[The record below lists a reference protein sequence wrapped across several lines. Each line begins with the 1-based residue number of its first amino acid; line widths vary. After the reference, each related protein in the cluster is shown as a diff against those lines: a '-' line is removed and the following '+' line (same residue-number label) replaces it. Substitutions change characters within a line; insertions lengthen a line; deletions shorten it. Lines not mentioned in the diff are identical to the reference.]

1 MAGDG
6 AYSIGPRLSIEGEAE
21 FRAQVTRIN
30 SEYRKMRTELEK
42 TKTEFAGQEKSQK
55 SLTAQ
60 SKILDRE
67 IDNQTKKLKAQ
78 QDARAKY
85 AKQSEQSIQSQIDK
99 MKAQGRTEAEIATE
113 RERLTTKQATTM
125 AKMDAAINQTQTNV
139 MKLTAAYKANAQE
152 LAIAQSRWTTLGSQF
167 DTIST
172 KAGNVSKVAGTV
184 GSALTKGVTVPI
196 AAVGAAA
203 MAATTE
209 VNSSFRSII
218 KQTGATGEEAK
229 SLRQAYEGAAVAIG
243 SSFEDTASA
252 VAAVNQRFNFTGGE
266 AQKAAEQ
273 FLKFAKVTG
282 TDVGEAVRLVSR
294 AMGDANIPAQ
304 QYSQILDLI
313 MVASQK
319 TGVSVETLTEA
330 ITKYGAPLRQIGY
343 DTQQSVAMFAQWEK
357 AGVTTEKAFAG
368 MRIAISK
375 WSKEGKD
382 ASKEFEA
389 TVKGIQNGTIDTAQA
404 MEIFGTRGGPDMI
417 DAIKQG
423 RFNFEE
429 FNKTLSNTT
438 GAVNQT
444 FDATLTNSDKL
455 AMSMNELKIA
465 GAEAGG
471 EIMGTITPALKE
483 IMSTAA
489 SVVKQFGQLDKGT
502 QQTIIRLAMLAAGTG
517 PVISGVGKVAG
528 GISSVAKTASEA
540 SRWMAKAS
548 TSTGVMG
555 KALKTVGSLAT
566 SAGSATGLLSSAI
579 SFMISPLGLAAA
591 GVGLLAVGIYGYNE
605 ELGKARDR
613 AATFISANDAL
624 RESANT
630 TAASMAGATDEM
642 RNQIASA
649 EANAA
654 SATTLTA
661 TLQKLV
667 AEEGNTEAG
676 HQKIKAVVGQ
686 LNELVPS
693 LNLAY
698 DEQAN
703 SLNKTNAEILNN
715 IDAMKQQAEAAA
727 AQQAITE
734 EYKRQAEAQ
743 AQLFQIENQLQEI
756 SARRNEIETERAA
769 IMKNLGEYAGGSSVE
784 IGKLN
789 KDLAVLDEQER
800 GLIES
805 RNNLNN
811 ALVTSGQNIDI
822 YTMKAQGMTDAEIRV
837 AQNQAAVNEMIAAGV
852 EPANAIAIAMS
863 GVTMQTGLT
872 DKQMQVFKS
881 TLETSKDPVK
891 AYQAAVAAVGG
902 EMQNTAA
909 KAAPAGHQTGSA
921 YAAAVGS
928 ASGEAKNAGAS
939 VSGSA
944 AQGLAQNGV
953 NIKNSGWEAGSG
965 FVQNLISGAQE
976 MAGQLESAL
985 KGLAG
990 TVNAYFHHSTP
1001 DIGPMHGDDTWFVDM
1016 VQGWAQDL
1024 ENGEDTLDAASRSLA
1039 ATVAANVRPE
1049 DIEGPDISTQGAPE
1063 GADMTASDPT
1073 LEGAAAVTGYTTAVQ
1088 EQLPMA
1094 MLTGQVVAQA
1104 LTTGMNLETPNIQLT
1119 GTTQGTEYATFFNQ
1133 TFPIANLAGITVAT
1147 AANTGAM
1154 SRLPLFTTTGRNA
1167 GQNVANGMSSMVPVA
1182 TASGVAVMQGIITGL
1197 ELKRQGVVDEASE
1210 LVQQLKDVFIKGLG
1224 IHSPSRFGEYI
1235 GEMYAAG
1242 IMLGLGNSELGAFA
1256 KNQMGEM
1263 KEAFKQ
1269 GRFTA
1274 DANVNFMDDD
1284 SMKEVTWSR
1293 TFDNGGVIDGGDP
1306 RGPRALQNM
1315 LNLAADNSHGYQLGG
1330 RGPDYDCAG
1339 SIGVSMAAAGLI
1351 PSGGWDTTSLQA
1363 LLLANGWE
1371 KVPNDGNPKRG
1382 DVVMNEA
1389 HHVEWALGNGQ
1400 LVGFHSDYDGRTGD
1414 SSGNEGSIGAYYDYP
1429 WDHYLRKIGGF
1440 GVASLADTI
1449 EDAYKKKKAA
1459 AQMAALMAST
1469 GGNIGTVIAGNYGDW
1484 ARQAAAITGT
1494 ALSPQDAS
1502 DLNFIISHESSWNP
1516 SAYNPSGASG
1526 LGQLMP
1532 GTFAGHAVP
1541 GHGDIWNP
1549 VDNLA
1554 AAINYMKSR
1563 YGSIHGAWQFWQ
1575 NAGWYDV
1582 GSRYVPYDMPAMVH
1596 KGEMIIP
1603 KKENPYKNSRGSI
1616 TGALGGG
1623 DAIVEAI
1630 ERLGDRLERVER
1642 SITVNQTFTDANP
1655 TPSQIAR
1662 KAKTAMRQIAN
1673 SAL

>member
-1 MAGDG
+1 MADG
-6 AYSIGPRLSIEGEAE
+6 AYSIGPSLKIEGEKE
-21 FRAQVTRIN
+21 FMAQLRAIN
-30 SEYRKMRTELEK
+30 SEFRQMRAEQEK
-42 TKTEFAGQEKSQK
+42 LQVQFAGQEKSQK

-60 SKILDRE
+60 SKILEKE
-67 IDNQTKKLKAQ
+67 IEAQNKKLKINQ
-78 QDARAKY
+78 ERRARYAKESTESIQKQIEEERKKGQTEEKIAAKQEQLLTEQAKKY
-85 AKQSEQSIQSQIDK
+85 AELDTAII
-99 MKAQGRTEAEIATE
+99 RTETTLA
-113 RERLTTKQATTM
+113 RLTEAQK
-125 AKMDAAINQTQTNV
+125 V
-139 MKLTAAYKANAQE
+139 NAQE
-152 LAIAQSRWTTLGSQF
+152 LAIAQSRWTSLGNQF
-167 DTIST
+167 DTVAT
-172 KAGNVSKVAGTV
+172 KAGTVSKVAGTV
-184 GSALTKGVTVPI
+184 GGALTKGVTAPI

-203 MAATTE
+203 MAATSE
-209 VNSSFRSII
+209 VNSSFRAII
-218 KQTGATGEEAK
+218 KQTGATGAEAK

-252 VAAVNQRFNFTGGE
+252 VAAVNQRFNFTGTE
-266 AQKAAEQ
+266 AEKAAEQ

-319 TGVSVETLTEA
+319 TGVSVETLTDA

-389 TVKGIQNGTIDTAQA
+389 TVKGIQDGTISTAEA

-483 IMSTAA
+483 IMSTTAN
-489 SVVKQFGQLDKGT
+489 VVKQFGKLDKGT
-502 QQTIIRLAMLAAGTG
+502 QQNIIRLAMLAAGTG

-528 GISSVAKTASEA
+528 GLSSTAKAASRAAKWMAENTTASA
-540 SRWMAKAS
+540 AA
-548 TSTGVMG
+548 G
-555 KALKTVGSLAT
+555 KAFEGLGAAAS
-566 SAGSATGLLSSAI
+566 SAGSATGVLSSAVSLI
-579 SFMISPLGLAAA
+579 NPVTATAAA
-591 GVGLLAVGIYGYNE
+591 GIALLAFGVATYQAEMGR
-605 ELGKARDR
+605 ARER
-613 AATFISANDAL
+613 MAEFIASNDSL
-624 RESANT
+624 RESANA
-630 TAASMAGATDEM
+630 TAESMAGSGQKM
-642 RNQIASA
+642 RDQIGSI

-654 SATTLTA
+654 SASNLAT

-676 HQKIKAVVGQ
+676 HVKIKAIVDQ
-686 LNELVPS
+686 LNQLVPN

-703 SLNKTNAEILNN
+703 TLSKNNDEIRRNIDLMLEQARTAAIQQMITDEIKKQTEAQLKLHEIENSLNDIALK
-715 IDAMKQQAEAAA
+715 
-727 AQQAITE
+727 
-734 EYKRQAEAQ
+734 
-743 AQLFQIENQLQEI
+743 
-756 SARRNEIETERAA
+756 RNEIETKRAEA
-769 IMKNLGEYAGGSSVE
+769 IKNVGSYANSSAAEV
-784 IGKLN
+784 GKCD
-789 KDLAVLDEQER
+789 KELAVLDEQER
-800 GLIES
+800 GLIDT
-805 RNNLNN
+805 RN
-811 ALVTSGQNIDI
+811 ALNAAQATSAQTVETLSLKYQGLSDAQIAYQQNEAAI
-822 YTMKAQGMTDAEIRV
+822 
-837 AQNQAAVNEMIAAGV
+837 NQLTAAGV
-852 EPANAIAIAMS
+852 TQAEAFAIALS
-863 GVTMQTGLT
+863 GVEMKTNLT
-872 DKQMQVFKS
+872 DRQLQIFKD
-881 TLETSKDPVK
+881 TLAQSHDPVK

-909 KAAPAGHQTGSA
+909 KAGPAGNKTGTE
-921 YAAAVGS
+921 YAGALGRT
-928 ASGEAKNAGAS
+928 SGDAKNAGAS

-965 FVQNLISGAQE
+965 FVQNLISGAQA
-976 MAGQLESAL
+976 MSDQLESAL

-1016 VQGWAQDL
+1016 IQGWAQDL
-1024 ENGEDTLDAASRSLA
+1024 ENGEDTLGAASRSLA

-1049 DIEGPDISTQGAPE
+1049 DIEGPDISAMQMPE
-1063 GADMTASDPT
+1063 GKGEMSADPAT
-1073 LEGAAAVTGYTTAVQ
+1073 EGTAAVTGYTTAVQ

-1119 GTTQGTEYATFFNQ
+1119 GTTQGTEYATYFNE

-1167 GQNVANGMSSMVPVA
+1167 GQNVASGMNSMVPVA

-1197 ELKRQGVVDEASE
+1197 ESQRQGVVDEASA

-1242 IMLGLGNSELGAFA
+1242 IMLGLSNSELGAFA

-1284 SMKEVTWSR
+1284 SMTEVTWLR
-1293 TFDNGGVIDGGDP
+1293 TFDNGGVIEGGDA
-1306 RGPRALQNM
+1306 RGPRALNNM
-1315 LNLAADNSHGYQLGG
+1315 LALAADNSHGYQLGG

-1339 SIGVSMAAAGLI
+1339 SISTSMVAAGLI
-1351 PSGGWDTTSLQA
+1351 PPGAWDTTSLA
-1363 LLLANGWE
+1363 ATLLANGWE

-1400 LVGFHSDYDGRTGD
+1400 LVGFHQDLDGRQGD
-1414 SSGNEGSIGAYYDYP
+1414 SSGLEGAIVGYYDYP
-1429 WDHYLRKIGGF
+1429 WDYYLRKIGGF

-1459 AQMAALMAST
+1459 AQMAALLASA
-1469 GGNIGTVIAGNYGDW
+1469 GSNIIGVIPGNYGDW
-1484 ARQAAAITGT
+1484 TRQAAAITGT

-1532 GTFAGHAVP
+1532 GTFAGNAVP
-1541 GHGDIWNP
+1541 GHGNIWDP

-1554 AAINYMKSR
+1554 AAINYMKRR

-1603 KKENPYKNSRGSI
+1603 KKENPYKNSKGSI

-1642 SITVNQTFTDANP
+1642 SITVNQTFMDANP

-1673 SAL
+1673 SAI

>member
-1 MAGDG
+1 MADG
-6 AYSIGPRLSIEGEAE
+6 AYSIGPSLKIEGEKE
-21 FRAQVTRIN
+21 FMAQLRAIN
-30 SEYRKMRTELEK
+30 SEYRQMRAEQEK
-42 TKTEFAGQEKSQK
+42 LQVQFAGQEKSQK

-60 SKILDRE
+60 GKILEKE
-67 IDNQTKKLKAQ
+67 IEAQNKKLKINQ
-78 QDARAKY
+78 ERRARYAKESTESIQKQIEEERKKGQTEEKIAAKQEQLLTEQAKKY
-85 AKQSEQSIQSQIDK
+85 AELDTAII
-99 MKAQGRTEAEIATE
+99 RTETTLA
-113 RERLTTKQATTM
+113 RLTEAQK
-125 AKMDAAINQTQTNV
+125 V
-139 MKLTAAYKANAQE
+139 NAQE
-152 LAIAQSRWTTLGSQF
+152 LAIAQSRWTAMGNQF

-218 KQTGATGEEAK
+218 KQTGATGAEAK

-252 VAAVNQRFNFTGGE
+252 VAAVNQRFNFTGTE
-266 AQKAAEQ
+266 AEKAAEQ

-368 MRIAISK
+368 MRIAIGK

-382 ASKEFEA
+382 AGAEFKK
-389 TVKGIQNGTIDTAQA
+389 TVQGIRDGTITTEQA
-404 MEIFGTRGGPDMI
+404 MELFGTRGGPDMI

-423 RFNFEE
+423 RFNFDE
-429 FNKTLSNTT
+429 FNQTLNNTT
-438 GAVNQT
+438 GAVDKT
-444 FDATLTNSDKL
+444 FNETLTNSDKL

-471 EIMGTITPALKE
+471 EIMGTITPALKGVME
-483 IMSTAA
+483 STAN
-489 SVVKQFGQLDKGT
+489 VVKQFGKLDKGT
-502 QQTIIRLAMLAAGTG
+502 QQTIIKLALLAAGTG
-517 PVISGVGKVAG
+517 PVISGIGKVAG
-528 GISSVAKTASEA
+528 GLSSTAKTASTAAKWIAETT
-540 SRWMAKAS
+540 AKAS
-548 TSTGVMG
+548 TAGTAFSGLG
-555 KALKTVGSLAT
+555 NAAA
-566 SAGSATGLLSSAI
+566 SAGSATGALSSGMALLNPITAAVAI
-579 SFMISPLGLAAA
+579 GIGALAFGVAA
-591 GVGLLAVGIYGYNE
+591 YQS
-605 ELGKARDR
+605 ELGKARERMGD
-613 AATFISANDAL
+613 FISSNDRL
-624 RESANT
+624 RESANE
-630 TAASMAGATDEM
+630 TANSMNGSNQSFKD
-642 RNQIASA
+642 QIASVEGNA
-649 EANAA
+649 AAANALVG
-654 SATTLTA
+654 S
-661 TLQKLV
+661 LQKLIV
-667 AEEGNTEAG
+667 EEGNTEAG
-676 HQKIKAVVGQ
+676 HVKIKAVVDQ
-686 LNELVPS
+686 LNELVPN

-703 SLNKTNAEILNN
+703 SLNKTNGEIQNN
-715 IDAMKQQAEAAA
+715 IDMMLKQATAAGI
-727 AQQAITE
+727 QQAITE
-734 EYKRQAEAQ
+734 EIKNQTIAQ
-743 AQLFQIENQLQEI
+743 AQLYEIQGKLSEIELK
-756 SARRNEIETERAA
+756 RNEIQAKRAEA
-769 IMKNLGEYAGGSSVE
+769 IKNVGDYAGGSAALVGQYDKE
-784 IGKLN
+784 LQI
-789 KDLAVLDEQER
+789 LDEQAA
-800 GLIES
+800 GLKQTQDG
-805 RNNLNN
+805 LNQSIQ
-811 ALVTSGQNIDI
+811 TSGDTVSYLTLRQ
-822 YTMKAQGMTDAEIRV
+822 QGLSDATINTIK
-837 AQNQAAVNEMIAAGV
+837 NQDQVNQLVQAGV
-852 EPANAIAIAMS
+852 DPSQALAVAYS
-863 GVTMQTGLT
+863 GVTMQSSLT
-872 DKQMQVFKS
+872 DQQLQIFKD
-881 TLETSKDPVK
+881 TLQQSGDPIK
-891 AYQAAVAAVGG
+891 SYQAAVAAVGG

-909 KAAPAGHQTGSA
+909 KAGPAGNRTGSE
-921 YAAAVGS
+921 YAGALGRT
-928 ASGEAKNAGAS
+928 SGDARNAGAS

-965 FVQNLISGAQE
+965 FVQNLISGAQA
-976 MAGQLESAL
+976 MAGPLESAL

-1001 DIGPMHGDDTWFVDM
+1001 DVGPMHGDDTWFVDM

-1024 ENGEDTLDAASRSLA
+1024 ENGEDTLGAASRSLA

-1049 DIEGPDISTQGAPE
+1049 DIEGPDISAMQMPE
-1063 GADMTASDPT
+1063 GQGEMPADPAT
-1073 LEGAAAVTGYTTAVQ
+1073 EGTAAVTGYTTAVQ

-1104 LTTGMNLETPNIQLT
+1104 LTTGMMLELPNIQLT
-1119 GTTQGTEYATFFNQ
+1119 GTTQGTEYATFFTQ
-1133 TFPIANLAGITVAT
+1133 TFPIANLAGVTVAT

-1154 SRLPLFTTTGRNA
+1154 SRLPLFMTTGRNA
-1167 GQNVANGMSSMVPVA
+1167 GQNVATGMNSMVPIT

-1197 ELKRQGVVDEASE
+1197 ESQRQGVVDTTSA

-1224 IHSPSRFGEYI
+1224 IHSPSRFGIYV
-1235 GEMYAAG
+1235 GEMYGAG
-1242 IMLGLGNSELGAFA
+1242 IMEGLSNSELGTFA

-1284 SMKEVTWSR
+1284 SMTEVTWLR
-1293 TFDNGGVIDGGDP
+1293 TFDNGGVIEGGDS

-1315 LNLAADNSHGYQLGG
+1315 LNLAADNSHGYQFGG

-1351 PSGGWDTTSLQA
+1351 PPGAWDTTSLQA
-1363 LLLANGWE
+1363 ALLANGWE
-1371 KVPNDGNPKRG
+1371 IVPNDGHPKRG
-1382 DVVMNEA
+1382 DIVMNEA
-1389 HHVEWALGNGQ
+1389 HHVEWALGDGT
-1400 LVGFHSDYDGRTGD
+1400 LVGFHDNYDGAQGD
-1414 SSGNEGSIGAYYDYP
+1414 SSGAEGGIVAYYDYP
-1429 WDHYLRKIGGF
+1429 WDHYIRKIGGF

-1459 AQMAALMAST
+1459 EQMAALMAST
-1469 GGNIGTVIAGNYGDW
+1469 GSNILGVITGSYGDW
-1484 ARQAAAITGT
+1484 TNQAAALTGT
-1494 ALSPQDAS
+1494 AISPQDAS

-1516 SAYNPSGASG
+1516 AAYNPSGASG

-1642 SITVNQTFTDANP
+1642 SITVNQTFMDANP

-1673 SAL
+1673 SAI

>member
-1 MAGDG
+1 MPGDG
-6 AYSIGPRLSIEGEAE
+6 AYSIGPRLHIEGEAE
-21 FRAQVTRIN
+21 FRNQVTRIN

-85 AKQSEQSIQSQIDK
+85 AKESEASIQSQIDK
-99 MKAQGRTEAEIATE
+99 MKAQGKTEAEIANE

-125 AKMDAAINQTQTNV
+125 AKMDAAINQTETNV

-152 LAIAQSRWTTLGSQF
+152 LAIAQSRWTAMGNQF

-218 KQTGATGEEAK
+218 KQTGATGAEAK

-252 VAAVNQRFNFTGGE
+252 VAAVNQRFNFTGTE
-266 AQKAAEQ
+266 AEKAAEQ

-389 TVKGIQNGTIDTAQA
+389 TVKGIQDGTISTAEA

-483 IMSTAA
+483 IMSTTAN
-489 SVVKQFGQLDKGT
+489 VVKQFGKLDKGT

-528 GISSVAKTASEA
+528 GLSSAAKTASSA
-540 SRWMAKAS
+540 AKWMAKTTTAS
-548 TSTGVMG
+548 ATAG
-555 KALKTVGSLAT
+555 KALEGLGTAAS
-566 SAGSATGLLSSAI
+566 SAGSATGMLSSAVSLI
-579 SFMISPLGLAAA
+579 NPVTATAAA
-591 GVGLLAVGIYGYNE
+591 GIALLAFGVATYQAEMGR
-605 ELGKARDR
+605 ARER
-613 AATFISANDAL
+613 AADLISANDAL

-630 TAASMAGATDEM
+630 TAASMAGATQEM
-642 RNQIASA
+642 RNQIAGA

-654 SATTLTA
+654 SATALTG

-676 HQKIKAVVGQ
+676 KQKIKAIVDQ
-686 LNELVPS
+686 LNSLVPT

-698 DEQAN
+698 DEQTN
-703 SLNKTNAEILNN
+703 SLNKTNAEIRNN
-715 IDAMKQQAEAAA
+715 IEAMKEQAAAAA
-727 AQQAITE
+727 AQQAVTE
-734 EYKRQAEAQ
+734 EYKKQADAQ
-743 AQLFQIENQLQEI
+743 AQLYQIESQLQEI

-769 IMKNLGEYAGGSSVE
+769 IMKNLGEYAGGSSLEV
-784 IGKLN
+784 GKLN
-789 KDLAVLDEQER
+789 KDLAVLDEQEQ
-800 GLIES
+800 GLIET
-805 RNNLNN
+805 RNNLNA
-811 ALVTSGQNIDI
+811 ALATSGQNVDFF
-822 YTMKAQGMTDAEIRV
+822 TMKAQGMSDTEIRV
-837 AQNQAAVNEMIAAGV
+837 AQNQAAINQMIAAGV
-852 EPANAIAIAMS
+852 EPSNALAIAMS
-863 GVTMQTGLT
+863 GVTMQTGMT

-881 TLETSKDPVK
+881 TLESSHDPVK

-909 KAAPAGHQTGSA
+909 KAGPAGNRTGSE
-921 YAAAVGS
+921 YAGALGRT
-928 ASGEAKNAGAS
+928 SGDARNAGAS

-953 NIKNSGWEAGSG
+953 SIKNSGWEAGSG
-965 FVQNLISGAQE
+965 FVQNLISGAQA
-976 MAGQLESAL
+976 MAGPLESAL

-1016 VQGWAQDL
+1016 IQGWAQDL
-1024 ENGEDTLDAASRSLA
+1024 ENGEDTLGAASRSLA

-1049 DIEGPDISTQGAPE
+1049 DIEGPDISAMQMPE
-1063 GADMTASDPT
+1063 GQNELSADPAI
-1073 LEGAAAVTGYTTAVQ
+1073 EGTAAVTGYTTAVT

-1119 GTTQGTEYATFFNQ
+1119 GTTQGTEYATFFNE
-1133 TFPIANLAGITVAT
+1133 TYPIANLAGVTVAT

-1154 SRLPLFTTTGRNA
+1154 SRLPLFITTGRNA
-1167 GQNVANGMSSMVPVA
+1167 GQNVASGMNSMVPVA

-1197 ELKRQGVVDEASE
+1197 ESQRQGVVDEASA

-1242 IMLGLGNSELGAFA
+1242 IMLGMSNSELGSFA

-1284 SMKEVTWSR
+1284 SMTEVTWLR
-1293 TFDNGGVIDGGDP
+1293 TFDNGGVIEGGDA

-1315 LNLAADNSHGYQLGG
+1315 LDLAADNSHGYQLGG

-1351 PSGGWDTTSLQA
+1351 PPGAWDTTSLQA
-1363 LLLANGWE
+1363 ALLANGWE
-1371 KVPNDGNPKRG
+1371 IVPNDGHPKRG
-1382 DVVMNEA
+1382 DIVMNEA
-1389 HHVEWALGNGQ
+1389 HHVEWALGDGT
-1400 LVGFHSDYDGRTGD
+1400 LVGFHDNYDGAPGD
-1414 SSGNEGSIGAYYDYP
+1414 SSGTEGGIVAYYDYP
-1429 WDHYLRKIGGF
+1429 WDHYIRKIGGF

-1459 AQMAALMAST
+1459 EQMAALMAST
-1469 GGNIGTVIAGNYGDW
+1469 GSNILGVLTGNYGDW
-1484 ARQAAAITGT
+1484 TSQAAALTGT
-1494 ALSPQDAS
+1494 AISPQDAS

-1516 SAYNPSGASG
+1516 AAYNPSGASG

-1642 SITVNQTFTDANP
+1642 SITVNQTFMDANP

-1673 SAL
+1673 SAI